1 MYSMKMIVIRDTE
14 LLKGKK
20 LVATIG
26 FFDGVHLGHRFLID
40 ELKKIAQ
47 ERNQPSAVI
56 TFPEHPRAVLHADY
70 QPKLLNSFDEKLEQL
85 ATTGID
91 YCIVLDFTV
100 ELSRLTAQ
108 EFISSI
114 LAEKL
119 HVAALL
125 IGYDH
130 RFGRD
135 RKDGFE
141 QYVAYGAA
149 SGMEVIKA
157 SPYDEGRTAVSSSE
171 IRRLLTEG
179 KVEEADRLLTYP
191 YQLQGTIV
199 NGYKVGRKLGFPTA
213 NIQVDEP
220 FKIIPGIGVYAVWV
234 YLKGEK
240 YKGMLYIGDR
250 PTLDNGKNITLEVN
264 ILDFSG
270 DIYNNEIIVAF
281 IYYVRGD
288 VKFNSLDELKEQLGR
303 DRVIVDRLLTENNTP
318 PTLPREGS
326 KDTTGY

>member
-1 MYSMKMIVIRDTE
+1 MIVIRDTE
-14 LLKGKK
+14 LLKGKS
-20 LVATIG
+20 LAATIG

-40 ELKKIAQ
+40 ELKGIAKEKQ
-47 ERNQPSAVI
+47 LPSAVI
-56 TFPEHPRAVLHADY
+56 TFPEHPRAVLHSDY
-70 QPKLLNSFDEKLEQL
+70 QPKLLNSFEEKLEQL

-91 YCIVLDFTV
+91 YCIVLDFTLA
-100 ELSRLTAQ
+100 LSRLTAQ
-108 EFISSI
+108 EFISNI
-114 LAEKL
+114 LAERL
-119 HVAALL
+119 HTKALL

-149 SGMEVIKA
+149 CGMEVIKA

-171 IRRLLTEG
+171 IRKLLSHCQ
-179 KVEEADRLLTYP
+179 VEEAARLLTYP
-191 YQLQGTIV
+191 YQLRGTIV

-213 NIQVDEP
+213 NIQVDAP

-234 YLKGEK
+234 YLKGER

-250 PTLDNGKNITLEVN
+250 PTLENGSHITLEVN

-270 DIYNNEIIVAF
+270 DIYNQEITVAF

-288 VKFNSLDELKEQLGR
+288 VKFDSLEELKAQLGK
-303 DRVIVDRLLTENNTP
+303 DREKVDGLLH
-318 PTLPREGS
+318 
-326 KDTTGY
+326 YHHF

>member
-1 MYSMKMIVIRDTE
+1 MIVIRDTE

-20 LVATIG
+20 LAATIG
-26 FFDGVHLGHRFLID
+26 FFDGVHLGHRFLIN
-40 ELKKIAQ
+40 ELKETAKA
-47 ERNQPSAVI
+47 RNLPSAVI

-85 ATTGID
+85 ASTGID

-108 EFISSI
+108 EFITTV
-114 LAEKL
+114 LADKL
-119 HVAALL
+119 HVEVLL

-130 RFGRD
+130 RFGHD

-141 QYVAYGAA
+141 QYVTYGAA
-149 SGMEVIKA
+149 CGMDVVKA
-157 SPYDEGRTAVSSSE
+157 SPYDNGQTAVSSSE
-171 IRRLLTEG
+171 IRKLLTECQ
-179 KVEEADRLLTYP
+179 VEKADKLLTYP
-191 YQLQGTIV
+191 YQLRGTIV

-220 FKIIPGIGVYAVWV
+220 FKIVPGIGVYAVRV
-234 YLKGEK
+234 YLKGER

-250 PTLDNGKNITLEVN
+250 PTLNNGSNITLEVN

-270 DIYNNEIIVAF
+270 DIYNNEITVAF
-281 IYYVRGD
+281 IYYVRED
-288 VKFNSLDELKEQLGR
+288 IKFGSLEELKEQLAR
-303 DRVIVDRLLTENNTP
+303 DRETVNKLLSE
-318 PTLPREGS
+318 
-326 KDTTGY
+326 